1 MIVTLNKGIF
11 MAKKPV
17 NLCLELNGEDA
28 IEFHRYMND
37 PEDITQKGKELLKK
51 ARKDAEKLSLDEL

>member
-1 MIVTLNKGIF
+1 

-17 NLCLELNGEDA
+17 NLCLELNGDDA

-37 PEDITQKGKELLKK
+37 PDDITQKGKELLKK
-51 ARKDAEKLSLDEL
+51 ARNEAEKLSLDEL